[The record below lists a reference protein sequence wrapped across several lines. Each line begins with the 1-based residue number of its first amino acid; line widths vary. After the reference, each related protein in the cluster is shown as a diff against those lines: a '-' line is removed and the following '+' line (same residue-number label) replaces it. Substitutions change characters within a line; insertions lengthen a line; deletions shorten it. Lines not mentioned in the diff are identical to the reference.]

1 MKWHYN
7 LIIGI
12 INALEQIF
20 LFNRPAI
27 KVVEKL
33 IEKNKKWGSRDRKI
47 VSSTIFEIVRWLR
60 KFAYLSDLNEISS
73 KKDLWTI
80 LGSVII
86 MKDQTLPDFQ
96 EFSNINSEK
105 IMEKSIKIN
114 ERKIKESLPD
124 WLDEMGV
131 KNFGERFWNKEVKA
145 FNIKADLV
153 LRCNSIK
160 SNIKDLKEQLKN
172 ENIDSHTKK
181 GYPDALIIKKHLKVT
196 NLKYYKLG
204 FFEIQDGNS
213 QKVASSCNLKS
224 GMTIIDACAGAG
236 GKSLHIASI
245 LNNIGKVI
253 SLDPIDFKLK
263 ELNKRANRNGI
274 RIIKTIKS
282 SKISSISNLIEKTD
296 RVLIDA
302 PCSGL
307 GVLKRN
313 PDAKWKMNPK
323 KIKKLIKT
331 QNNLLETWAKY
342 VKKGGELIYSTCSIF
357 NQENTDQIRKFLK
370 SKAGKNFHLTKETTY
385 FSYDTGF
392 DGFYIAQLKKL

>member
-7 LIIGI
+7 LLIGI
-12 INALEQIF
+12 INSLEQIF

-27 KVVEKL
+27 KVVGKL

-86 MKDQTLPDFQ
+86 MKDQTLPDFK
-96 EFSNINSEK
+96 EFSDINSEK

-114 ERKIKESLPD
+114 ERKIRESIPD
-124 WLDEMGV
+124 WLEEMGV
-131 KNFGERFWNKEVKA
+131 KNFGEKFWNKEVEA
-145 FNIKADLV
+145 FNIKANLV
-153 LRCNSIK
+153 LRCNKIK

-172 ENIDSHTKK
+172 ENIDSYTKK
-181 GYPDALIIKKHLKVT
+181 GYPDALIIKNPLKVT

-224 GMTIIDACAGAG
+224 GMTVIDACAGAG

-274 RIIKTIKS
+274 KIIETIKS
-282 SKISSISNLIEKTD
+282 SKISSISNLIEKAD

-331 QNNLLETWAKY
+331 QNNLLEIWSKY

-357 NQENTDQIRKFLK
+357 NQENTDQIKKFLK
-370 SKAGKNFHLTKETTY
+370 SKPGKNFHLTKESTY
-385 FSYDTGF
+385 FSHDTGF